1 MLRTENLSKTYR
13 ISRKNRVDAL
23 KNVTVQ
29 FGDTGL
35 VAIVGKSGCGKT
47 TLLNLLGTLDVP
59 SGGKL
64 YVSDSQGEDEICISD
79 EKEAGLND
87 YRNRYLGMV
96 FQNYNL
102 ISEWTAAQ
110 NVRIG
115 LEQQDW
121 KDRSEE
127 GVCARVEEALR
138 FVELEGLGGRYIK
151 ELSGG
156 QQQRAAI
163 ARAIVK
169 SPRLLLADEPTGNL
183 DSESSEHIMRVLR
196 KCAERCLVIVV
207 THDAALAEEFADRI
221 IRMRDGAILE
231 DRENEL
237 RKTGGQTEGLAVRE
251 GVVGRR
257 LSAGTI
263 RRLAGSALRIKK
275 IKLAVSLLVL
285 VMVTC
290 IAKLSVTFLTN
301 DFGKAVAEYLV
312 KNDEQFLLTYEDQ
325 TFVSREGFEYAV
337 RIKNRT
343 EVKKL
348 LQETFGKENCYAVI
362 EGAEL
367 TVREAL
373 EDEAVE
379 GKLVIGGV
387 CTEGYKL
394 LGELPKAGSEILITD
409 YIAFALGL
417 PDDCVGETILV
428 NGLEMTVC
436 GVLIMNSREVL
447 QNSYEREYRER
458 YAQIVEF
465 GPRLLVSEEYPDYL
479 REQSALL
486 LPFAALTENHLYEE
500 PALTK
505 VRLSGSAAADA
516 SKLLWGR
523 LPQKDSEIVLSLDYA
538 VANLMTTWDGE
549 LLQEEVSFF
558 DLHGAEQKGA
568 FDGYLSLF
576 DWVPNVTVVGILDQ
590 EEAAGELVL
599 SDTLFARLKAA
610 YCGDYCADGFEVV
623 LNEKTRKNKS
633 LYDRLDKAGLTLDMQ
648 EMEVLYERR
657 SELEPHAWIFQ
668 IAVCFALFLL
678 ILLMILFFS
687 FNVKDN
693 HEKIGILRALG
704 VTYGDITRIWLTEA
718 IFVCGLTAVG
728 SFAANIVFFLRYNA
742 AFRDRYGFLSD
753 YIHHNLWSEGL
764 ELACLLALTVLTVAV
779 PVWIMSDKKPMEL
792 IRSRE

>member
-13 ISRKNRVDAL
+13 ISRKNKVDAL
-23 KNVTVQ
+23 KNVNLR
-29 FGDTGL
+29 FGDAGL

-59 SGGKL
+59 SSGKL
-64 YVSDSQGEDEICISD
+64 YVSERSGEDEICISD

-87 YRNRYLGMV
+87 YRNRFLGMV

-102 ISEWTAAQ
+102 IDEWTVDQ

-121 KDRSEE
+121 KDKSEE
-127 GVCARVEEALR
+127 GVRARVEEALR

-196 KCAERCLVIVV
+196 KCAERCLVVVV

-231 DRENEL
+231 DRENEPL
-237 RKTGGQTEGLAVRE
+237 EKSGQAEGLAARE
-251 GVVGRR
+251 QVVGRR

-263 RRLAGSALRIKK
+263 CHLAGSALRIKK
-275 IKLAVSLLVL
+275 IKLALSLLVL
-285 VMVTC
+285 IMVAC
-290 IAKLSVTFLTN
+290 IAKLAVTFLTN

-312 KNDEQFLLTYEDQ
+312 KNDEQFLLTYEEQ
-325 TFVSREGFEYAV
+325 TFRSREGFEYAL

-343 EVKKL
+343 EVKEL
-348 LQETFGKENCYAVI
+348 LSQTFGERNCYAVL

-367 TVREAL
+367 TVKDAM

-379 GKLVIGGV
+379 GRLVIGGV
-387 CTEGYKL
+387 CTEGYEL

-409 YIAFALGL
+409 YIAFALAL

-436 GVLIMNSREVL
+436 GVLLMNSREVL
-447 QNSYEREYRER
+447 QNGYEREYRER
-458 YAQIVEF
+458 YAQIAEF
-465 GPRLLVSEEYPDYL
+465 GPRLLVSEDYPNYL
-479 REQSALL
+479 REQSSLL

-500 PALTK
+500 PAWNK
-505 VRLSGSAAADA
+505 ARLSGSASVEA
-516 SKLLWGR
+516 SGLLWGR
-523 LPQKDSEIVLSLDYA
+523 LPEKDSEIVLSLDYA
-538 VANLMTTWDGE
+538 AANLLATWDGE
-549 LLQEEVSFF
+549 LLQDAVSFF
-558 DLHGAEQKGA
+558 DLHGAAQNGA
-568 FDGYLSLF
+568 FNGYLALR
-576 DWVPNVTVVGILDQ
+576 DYIPDVTIVGILDQ
-590 EEAAGELVL
+590 EPSAGDIIL
-599 SDTLFARLKAA
+599 SDALFARLKED
-610 YCGDYCADGFEVV
+610 YCDSYCADGYEVA
-623 LNEKTRKNKS
+623 LNEKTRKNEAI
-633 LYDRLDKAGLTLDMQ
+633 YDRLDEAGILLDMQ
-648 EMEVLYERR
+648 ETEVLYERR
-657 SELEPHAWIFQ
+657 GELEPHAWIFQ
-668 IAVCFALFLL
+668 IAVCFALFLM

-704 VTYGDITRIWLTEA
+704 VSYADVTRIWLTEA
-718 IFVCGLTAVG
+718 ILVCALTAVG
-728 SFAANIVFFLRYNA
+728 SFAVNGVFFLRYNA

-753 YIHHNLWSEGL
+753 YIHHNLWAEGL
-764 ELACLLALTVLTVAV
+764 ELVCLLVLTVLTVAV